1 MKLFFVF
8 ICIGLFA
15 LLYIRRYKEP
25 LDETTTTTTSSTFV
39 SQIGASS
46 DPRTNGTSLDRPSD
60 TNTTTTSTDTTTT
73 SNTVTTT
80 NSDIETC
87 NIIDKIPCMAD
98 SGSNIGDKLCCS
110 QEGTVKTTEYNCPA
124 SVPFCHGY
132 ICGVQYGTCEKTP

>member
-46 DPRTNGTSLDRPSD
+46 DPRTNGTSLQRPSD
-60 TNTTTTSTDTTTT
+60 ITTTTSDTETTTT
-73 SNTVTTT
+73 NTE
-80 NSDIETC
+80 NC
-87 NIIDKIPCMAD
+87 IPCIAD
-98 SGSNIGDKLCCS
+98 NGSNIGDNVCCN
-110 QEGTVKTTEYNCPA
+110 QNGKVLTTKYNCPA

-132 ICGVQYGTCEKTP
+132 ECGVKYGTCEKTP